1 MQGARPDAVRA
12 LLGEGNAA
20 ARWAGPQTLTVFYAR
35 VLKALQDHPGE
46 CHKREECLLAED
58 VKPLVIL

>member
-20 ARWAGPQTLTVFYAR
+20 ARRTGPQTLTVFYAR
-35 VLKALQDHPGE
+35 VLNHCQSARGMIQGSH
-46 CHKREECLLAED
+46 
-58 VKPLVIL
+58 

>member
-20 ARWAGPQTLTVFYAR
+20 ARRTGPQTLTVFYAR
-35 VLKALQDHPGE
+35 VLTYSFNVRLAL
-46 CHKREECLLAED
+46 CLITERLRN
-58 VKPLVIL
+58 K